1 MKYIMKAGVLYQK
14 DRVTVRIKSSLASPA
29 KKVLSAEGHLL
40 LQTDICNMEVP
51 PDRQGDVRFREYI
64 MTAGQEKPLATAK
77 PNYTEG
83 DDPMAVGWP
92 VCRLPRVDNA
102 QVQINGRTYCLTMQ
116 NGQNYLLTESSQKNR
131 DSNSAS
137 RTDWRLGHRGGG
149 GFQPGCDMRHLH
161 LLPIHGAGE
170 RIPDRL
176 IQRTEGEKTCGQK
189 RHPFPYLSVSSP
201 QTSRKSPLPSCMLP

>member
-116 NGQNYLLTESSQKNR
+116 NGQNYLLTESSQKIVIQI
-131 DSNSAS
+131 
-137 RTDWRLGHRGGG
+137 LHRGLIGG
-149 GFQPGCDMRHLH
+149 WDIEAEEDFS
-161 LLPIHGAGE
+161 
-170 RIPDRL
+170 PDVICGIFIFCRYMEQENEFL
-176 IQRTEGEKTCGQK
+176 I
-189 RHPFPYLSVSSP
+189 V
-201 QTSRKSPLPSCMLP
+201 